1 MKSLS
6 VIFILSVALILIAKG
21 QVYFGFVVLLFTF
34 FSVIKLAASSPY
46 GDFSKTAEEIKA
58 IIQSR
63 KKVDVDIDYLSYP
76 EQVAMKEQQRQ
87 QGLRDRARER
97 AKRKSEAKR
106 VRRVYLPV
114 ENNIVSVDDSWD
126 DSVLPSFSEGNLDN
140 EYEPFIQPLIS
151 NNSTFFEEVVVNCST
166 GLVMVGG
173 IGGIDSGGHC
183 WGQSDSFDNSIN
195 DCFSS
200 LDDSCNFFDDASDSF
215 ASCGMDEW

>member
-34 FSVIKLAASSPY
+34 FTVIKLAASSPY

-87 QGLRDRARER
+87 QGFRVRARER
-97 AKRKSEAKR
+97 AKRKAEAKC

-126 DSVLPSFSEGNLDN
+126 DNTLFSTS
-140 EYEPFIQPLIS
+140 IS
-151 NNSTFFEEVVVNCST
+151 RGLYDDDDFFNNGVISDSDIFDGIKINPNS
-166 GLVMVGG
+166 GLVLLGNSLIDVGG
-173 IGGIDSGGHC
+173 NCI
-183 WGQSDSFDNSIN
+183 GQSDWDNN
-195 DCFSS
+195 PHDDGFSS
-200 LDDSCNFFDDASDSF
+200 LDDICSSSF
-215 ASCGMDEW
+215 EDINDCLINSMDEW